1 MARIATAQ
9 EETLCTAGQD
19 ELCENLNPSQGLD
32 ARTRV
37 CVLGAELKMEL
48 ANCERIKMLG
58 PNLATCQLAARD
70 ENAVKLELKLSD
82 ENGRRKQTKTRWGWG
97 GKHNRNDMES
107 VN

>member
-1 MARIATAQ
+1 
-9 EETLCTAGQD
+9 
-19 ELCENLNPSQGLD
+19 
-32 ARTRV
+32 
-37 CVLGAELKMEL
+37 
-48 ANCERIKMLG
+48 MLG

-107 VN
+107 VNKGSSFHTVHPGQPYTTSLLVQSLFEPLMPR